1 MQTIWQGSDT
11 YGVEVGANYQLY
23 DWWRLH
29 AGYNLLEE
37 HIRVRPGQVDFQN
50 ALGETADPKHQFSIR
65 SSMDLPH
72 NVQFDAALRWVDTLY
87 TNNGPMVETTPSYA
101 EIDARLGWRPTDR
114 LEISVVGQNL
124 LHSQHVEYGF
134 QSSGD
139 QEEIV
144 RSVYAKVSWQY

>member
-1 MQTIWQGSDT
+1 M
-11 YGVEVGANYQLY
+11 GANYQLY

-29 AGYNLLEE
+29 AGLAIFFEE

-72 NVQFDAALRWVDTLY
+72 NVQFDAGLRWVDTLY
-87 TNNGPMVETTPSYA
+87 TNNGPTVETTPSYM
-101 EIDARLGWRPTDR
+101 ELDARLDGVPTDR

-124 LHSQHVEYGF
+124 P
-134 QSSGD
+134 
-139 QEEIV
+139 
-144 RSVYAKVSWQY
+144 A